1 MLNIEVNYSTRREP
15 PVESLW
21 VERLGRTII
30 LFILKDRLTRG
41 ASDFTLRYFRRR
53 QIRYSIFNFVISLF

>member
-1 MLNIEVNYSTRREP
+1 MPKVEEFYPSRASRREP

-30 LFILKDRLTRG
+30 FIHIKRQSEAIHYFDIRNSLFD
-41 ASDFTLRYFRRR
+41 
-53 QIRYSIFNFVISLF
+53 IRYLY